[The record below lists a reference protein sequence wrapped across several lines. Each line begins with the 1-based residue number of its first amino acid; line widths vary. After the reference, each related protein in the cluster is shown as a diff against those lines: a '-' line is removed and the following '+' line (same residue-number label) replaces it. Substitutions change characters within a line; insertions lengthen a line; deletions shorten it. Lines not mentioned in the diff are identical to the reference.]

1 MGRAMQLADN
11 LAIAEFVF
19 LLLPMQIQNMAQR
32 YSDLKQIINKILDL
46 NVTIL
51 YIYP

>member
-1 MGRAMQLADN
+1 MWLADN

-19 LLLPMQIQNMAQR
+19 LLLSVQIQNRAQR

-46 NVTIL
+46 NVSVL
-51 YIYP
+51 YIHP